1 MPASEEAT
9 RCLGMGLG
17 VEGLGLF
24 RGLHR
29 DYVGVIQGFHGNY
42 VCQC

>member
-9 RCLGMGLG
+9 RCLGMGLE
-17 VEGLGLF
+17 VEDLGLF

-29 DYVGVIQGFHGNY
+29 DYTGIM
-42 VCQC
+42 